1 MILSGDKNLIAIFQ
15 KGEDVHSSM
24 AAKVFKVKPVEVT
37 PEMRRK
43 IKVINFGVLYGMGIN
58 ALRQN
63 LGGTREEAQ
72 KFYEE
77 YFKNFS
83 GVKEY
88 IEKTKKF
95 ARENGWTETLF
106 GRRRYFPEIASNLE
120 YVKKKRREWRS
131 ICRYKRTSA
140 DFIKLAMVR
149 ADKALA
155 EAGLK
160 DYARM
165 LLQIHDELL
174 FEIKEELIAKVA
186 PIIKDAM
193 ESVYPLKSKEE
204 KELLAEQFK
213 KKPISPDPLVVNVET
228 GDYWEEM
235 FPSVKVKNKIMFY
248 LLYGQDTYRS
258 REKLNELLESF

>member
-1 MILSGDKNLIAIFQ
+1 MPIQG
-15 KGEDVHSSM
+15 
-24 AAKVFKVKPVEVT
+24 
-37 PEMRRK
+37 
-43 IKVINFGVLYGMGIN
+43 
-58 ALRQN
+58 
-63 LGGTREEAQ
+63 
-72 KFYEE
+72 
-77 YFKNFS
+77 
-83 GVKEY
+83 
-88 IEKTKKF
+88 
-95 ARENGWTETLF
+95 
-106 GRRRYFPEIASNLE
+106 
-120 YVKKKRREWRS
+120 
-131 ICRYKRTSA
+131 TSA

-174 FEIKEELIAKVA
+174 FEIKEELIAKAA

-213 KKPISPDPLVVNVET
+213 KTDLPDAPLVVNVET

-235 FPSVKVKNKIMFY
+235 FPF
-248 LLYGQDTYRS
+248 GQG
-258 REKLNELLESF
+258 KK